1 MKPRL
6 FPFVLSGLLL
16 SLVACP
22 KAPANFPSPAG
33 KACEGECDG
42 ADKLLAAAKGFS
54 NVAHDFVLDP
64 TSSLAAG
71 RGIEK
76 REGGAY
82 AITPIECA
90 EPKARNGAGLDA
102 QKVDYAYV
110 GVAVDGALVSADA
123 SIAPFL
129 SVGGEAS
136 THTIRL
142 VALAFVHDADP
153 QFFKPGSSLSSE
165 GDRCGCGRATHFVGA
180 VKHGGMLSYEVT
192 VRSSEVHGSGF
203 DLFRARLAA
212 KDGSIRQTSVG
223 DLRVEGLEA
232 LTEGKASHEPL
243 RFHVANPVPIAYA
256 IYPISDVCKF
266 SFPAPEVTPSP
277 VEFGLVPTGT
287 EGTRLVHVQNRG
299 NIDLHAYYGD
309 QALSLPAEGAV
320 DVPLRWRSEGDPS
333 ACEELTREETLS
345 FVPANNALVVTPR
358 QQTVRIVERMQSGRG
373 KLDVRKHIDSGEG
386 RKPDYASTDQKLT
399 CPPDYVRS
407 ECRIEHAECG
417 DGKGCT
423 TAGYAV
429 SAEPTADGCRVRC
442 QGPTSILPGVISG
455 ANYCRFDA
463 VLGCQLRC
471 GAKAT
476 ATPPSPA
483 PAAP

>member
-1 MKPRL
+1 MNFRFL
-6 FPFVLSGLLL
+6 FLGLLL
-16 SLVACP
+16 LPLFACP
-22 KAPANFPSPAG
+22 KAPVVPEAG
-33 KACEGECDG
+33 AKACTAECEG

-64 TSSLAAG
+64 TSSLAPG

-90 EPKARNGAGLDA
+90 EPKARGGAVLDA
-102 QKVDYAYV
+102 QKVDFAYV

-129 SVGGEAS
+129 SAGGEAS
-136 THTIRL
+136 SHTIRL
-142 VALAFVHDADP
+142 VAVAFVHDADP

-165 GDRCGCGRATHFVGA
+165 GDHCGCGRATHFVGA

-192 VRSSEVHGSGF
+192 VRAAEVRGSGF

-223 DLRVEGLEA
+223 DLRVDGLEA

-243 RFHVANPVPIAYA
+243 RFHVNNPVPIAYA

-277 VEFGLVPTGT
+277 VDFGLVPTGA

-320 DVPLRWRSEGDPS
+320 DIPLRWRADGEPT
-333 ACEELTREETLS
+333 ACEERTREETLS
-345 FVPANNALVVTPR
+345 FVPANSTLVVTPR

-373 KLDVRKHIDSGEG
+373 KLEIKKHIDSGEG
-386 RKPDYASTDQKLT
+386 RKPDYASTDQKLV

-407 ECRIEHAECG
+407 ECSIEHAECG
-417 DGKGCT
+417 DGKACT
-423 TAGYAV
+423 VGGYSV

-442 QGPTSILPGVISG
+442 QGPTSLLPGVISG

-471 GAKAT
+471 GAK
-476 ATPPSPA
+476 PA
-483 PAAP
+483 P